1 MEPRIKNGWLRAV
14 LFMPIWFFAQAIV
27 QGIGFFAIMI
37 SSGVDVKDP
46 AAIEV
51 FATRMQEMS
60 SFGSPIMLLMTVLGI
75 LSSFA
80 AIWFMMAVV
89 NREPLMDIGLSVENR
104 GKEMLAGLG
113 GALVFIGG
121 IFLILWFLGAITITE
136 VVGFKPE
143 IFIVSIALFIA
154 AFNEEIVFR
163 GYLLKNMMDATDDR
177 WTALAVSSLIFALI
191 HAGNPNIIS
200 SWVPI
205 TELFAAG
212 FILGISYTFTKNL
225 WLPTFF
231 HFGWNLFQ
239 GLFGFEI
246 SGLNVDSWKMI
257 IHENVEN
264 VSNIVSGGEFG
275 IEGSIISL
283 YFTIFG
289 TYLVFKYYNE
299 KR

>member
-27 QGIGFFAIMI
+27 QGIGVVVIMI
-37 SSGVDVKDP
+37 SSGVDVSDP
-46 AAIEV
+46 AAADAFVASMEG
-51 FATRMQEMS
+51 M
-60 SFGSPIMLLMTVLGI
+60 SFGSPMMLLMTALGI

-89 NREPLMDIGLSVENR
+89 NREPLMNIGLSVENR

-113 GALVFIGG
+113 GALLFIGG
-121 IFLILWFLGAITITE
+121 IFLILWVLGAITVTGS
-136 VVGFKPE
+136 VGFKAE
-143 IFIVSIALFIA
+143 VFMVSLMLFIA

-163 GYLLKNMMDATDDR
+163 GYLLKNMMDETDNR
-177 WTALAVSSLIFALI
+177 WIALAGSSVFFALV
-191 HAGNPNIIS
+191 HSGNPS
-200 SWVPI
+200 VWSTWVPM

-231 HFGWNLFQ
+231 HFGWNFFQ

-246 SGLNVDSWKMI
+246 SGMGVDSWKMI
-257 IHENVEN
+257 AHENTGN
-264 VSNIVSGGEFG
+264 VPDVISGGAFG
-275 IEGSIISL
+275 IEGSVVSL
-283 YFTIFG
+283 CCTILG
-289 TYLVFKYYNE
+289 TYLIFKYYNE

>member
-27 QGIGFFAIMI
+27 QGIGVVVIMI
-37 SSGVDVKDP
+37 SSGVDMSDP
-46 AAIEV
+46 AAADAFV
-51 FATRMQEMS
+51 ASMQGM
-60 SFGSPIMLLMTVLGI
+60 SFGSPMMLLMTALGI

-113 GALVFIGG
+113 GALLFIGG
-121 IFLILWFLGAITITE
+121 IFLILWVLGAITVTGS
-136 VVGFKPE
+136 VGFKAE
-143 IFIVSIALFIA
+143 VFMVSIMLFIA

-163 GYLLKNMMDATDDR
+163 GYLLKNMMDETDNR
-177 WTALAVSSLIFALI
+177 WIALAGSSVFFALV
-191 HAGNPNIIS
+191 HSGNPS
-200 SWVPI
+200 VWSTWVPM

-231 HFGWNLFQ
+231 HFGWNFFQ

-246 SGLNVDSWKMI
+246 SGMGVDSWKMI
-257 IHENVEN
+257 AHENTGN
-264 VSNIVSGGEFG
+264 VPDVISGGAFG
-275 IEGSIISL
+275 IEGSVVSL
-283 YFTIFG
+283 CCTILG
-289 TYLVFKYYNE
+289 TYLIFKYYNE

>member
-27 QGIGFFAIMI
+27 QGIGVVVIMI
-37 SSGVDVKDP
+37 SSGVDVSDP
-46 AAIEV
+46 AAADAFVASMEG
-51 FATRMQEMS
+51 M
-60 SFGSPIMLLMTVLGI
+60 SFGSPMMLLMTALGI

-113 GALVFIGG
+113 GALLFIGG
-121 IFLILWFLGAITITE
+121 IFLILWVLGAITVTGS
-136 VVGFKPE
+136 VGFKAE
-143 IFIVSIALFIA
+143 VFMVSIMLFIA

-163 GYLLKNMMDATDDR
+163 GYLLKNMMDETDNR
-177 WTALAVSSLIFALI
+177 WIALAGSSVFFALV
-191 HAGNPNIIS
+191 HSGNPS
-200 SWVPI
+200 VWSTWVPM

-231 HFGWNLFQ
+231 HFGWNFFQ

-246 SGLNVDSWKMI
+246 SGMGVDSWKMI
-257 IHENVEN
+257 AHENTGN
-264 VSNIVSGGEFG
+264 VPDVISGGAFG
-275 IEGSIISL
+275 IEGSVISL
-283 YFTIFG
+283 CCTILG
-289 TYLVFKYYNE
+289 TYLIFKYYNDKE
-299 KR
+299 

>member
-27 QGIGFFAIMI
+27 QGIGIAVIMI
-37 SSGVDVKDP
+37 SSGVDVSDP
-46 AAIEV
+46 AAADAFV
-51 FATRMQEMS
+51 ASMQGM
-60 SFGSPIMLLMTVLGI
+60 SFGSPMMLLMTALGI

-89 NREPLMDIGLSVENR
+89 NREPLMNIGLSVENR

-113 GALVFIGG
+113 GALLFIGG
-121 IFLILWFLGAITITE
+121 IFLILWVLGAITVTGS
-136 VVGFKPE
+136 VGFKAE
-143 IFIVSIALFIA
+143 VFMVSIMLFIA

-163 GYLLKNMMDATDDR
+163 GYLLKNMMDETDNR
-177 WTALAVSSLIFALI
+177 WIALAGSSVFFALV
-191 HAGNPNIIS
+191 HSGNPS
-200 SWVPI
+200 VWSTWVPM

-231 HFGWNLFQ
+231 HFGWNFFQ

-246 SGLNVDSWKMI
+246 SGMGVDSWKMI
-257 IHENVEN
+257 AHENTGN
-264 VSNIVSGGEFG
+264 VPDVISGGAFG
-275 IEGSIISL
+275 IEGSVVSL
-283 YFTIFG
+283 CCTILG
-289 TYLVFKYYNE
+289 TYLIFKYYNE